1 MNPDQNFID
10 ELKVNEDSLIQGV
23 GERLGLKTAQVSAVV
38 GLLAEGSTVPFIA
51 RYRKEKTGSLD
62 EVQVRDIEHLFNAA
76 TNLENRRIEI
86 IRGIFNQGK
95 LTEPLY
101 ENISRAA
108 TAAELEDI
116 YAPYKRKKKTRG
128 MLALERG
135 LGPLAEAMKELET
148 EPLRVRAAEFV
159 RPADPAQESA
169 LDAGPEAVPDAQ
181 QNLSVPT
188 VEAALQGAMDI
199 IAEELSQDTRNR
211 AAIKAFYRKDGRIVV
226 TASGEK
232 GKGDEEAKKT
242 STYQMYWDYGES
254 LSRIKAHRILAINR
268 GERERV
274 LNVTID
280 VDENAA
286 VLLLQGNY
294 ELHNDYHRTAVEDG
308 VKRLLSPAVIREI
321 RGDHSEE
328 ADDHGI
334 SIFAENLKN
343 LLMQQ
348 PIKGTRVLGIDPG
361 IRTGT
366 KCAFLDDTGK
376 YLGNM
381 VFYNHRPEEAKKL
394 LLQGIKQYDVQLAA
408 VGNGTGSRDVQELVS
423 QVIAENN
430 LELLYTVVDED
441 GASVYS
447 AGDIAREEFPNLD
460 LTIRGA
466 VSIGRRL
473 QDPLAELVKID
484 PKSIGVGLYQHD
496 LNQRKLSE
504 SLDEVVSS
512 VVNNVGVNLNT
523 ASVSLLKY
531 VSGINSALA
540 RKLVS
545 YRDEKG
551 RITNREELVT
561 VSGMGPKSY
570 EQCAGF
576 LKIPES
582 TEPLDNTWV
591 HPENY
596 AAAREIRDMLGN
608 STTTGALSSASVTA
622 TPFAAATLATAVIAE
637 LKEKHGI
644 GDTTIS
650 DIVEELKKPN
660 RDPRDGYPRP
670 ITRKGVLNFEDL
682 AEGMTVT
689 GKVKNVVDFGAF
701 VDLGIKE
708 TALVH
713 ISELSDHFIKD
724 PLGTVKVGDVLEF
737 KIISLDTDR
746 RRISLSRKQGKAAAQ
761 PGTAQPG
768 TVQAGTPG
776 TPPAGAV
783 HGAASGRG
791 TSGPRTDGPHPG
803 GHGGPGFRPAGH
815 GKPGSP
821 PAARPHAEGPRTGDR
836 PEGIRRD
843 RTPGTPSA
851 GKSTFRPGPPAGS
864 VPRQRSAAEDDGTM
878 YTLADALR
886 TATRKNGDR
895 TTGNKNRKK

>member
-1 MNPDQNFID
+1 
-10 ELKVNEDSLIQGV
+10 
-23 GERLGLKTAQVSAVV
+23 
-38 GLLAEGSTVPFIA
+38 
-51 RYRKEKTGSLD
+51 
-62 EVQVRDIEHLFNAA
+62 
-76 TNLENRRIEI
+76 
-86 IRGIFNQGK
+86 
-95 LTEPLY
+95 
-101 ENISRAA
+101 
-108 TAAELEDI
+108 
-116 YAPYKRKKKTRG
+116 
-128 MLALERG
+128 
-135 LGPLAEAMKELET
+135 
-148 EPLRVRAAEFV
+148 
-159 RPADPAQESA
+159 
-169 LDAGPEAVPDAQ
+169 
-181 QNLSVPT
+181 
-188 VEAALQGAMDI
+188 
-199 IAEELSQDTRNR
+199 
-211 AAIKAFYRKDGRIVV
+211 
-226 TASGEK
+226 
-232 GKGDEEAKKT
+232 
-242 STYQMYWDYGES
+242 MYWDYGES

-294 ELHNDYHRTAVEDG
+294 ELHNDYHRTAVEDS

-394 LLQGIKQYDVQLAA
+394 LLQGIKQYDIQLAA
-408 VGNGTGSRDVQELVS
+408 VGNGTGSREVQELVS

-447 AGDIAREEFPNLD
+447 AGDIAREEFPGLD

-523 ASVSLLKY
+523 ASISLLKY
-531 VSGINSALA
+531 VSGINSSLA
-540 RKLVS
+540 RKIVS

-582 TEPLDNTWV
+582 AEPLDNTWV

-596 AAAREIRDMLGN
+596 AVAREIQTILGN
-608 STTTGALSSASVTA
+608 STVTGTLSSVT
-622 TPFAAATLATAVIAE
+622 IAE
-637 LKEKHGI
+637 LKEKHGV
-644 GDTTIS
+644 GDTTIR
-650 DIVEELKKPN
+650 DIADELKKPN
-660 RDPRDGYPRP
+660 RDPRDSYPKP

-689 GKVKNVVDFGAF
+689 GKIKNVVDFGAF

-713 ISELSDHFIKD
+713 ISELSDRFIKD

-746 RRISLSRKQGKAAAQ
+746 RRIGLSRRQGSPA
-761 PGTAQPG
+761 PGSTAPR
-768 TVQAGTPG
+768 T
-776 TPPAGAV
+776 PAGAP
-783 HGAASGRG
+783 SGGGESR
-791 TSGPRTDGPHPG
+791 SA
-803 GHGGPGFRPAGH
+803 GHGRPGPRPAGH
-815 GKPGSP
+815 DRPGSQ
-821 PAARPHAEGPRTGDR
+821 PAAGDR
-836 PEGIRRD
+836 HGDFTHRD
-843 RTPGTPSA
+843 RGPGVPPQGA
-851 GKSTFRPGPPAGS
+851 GKTTFRPGPRPPAASG
-864 VPRQRSAAEDDGTM
+864 PRQRPAAEDDGTT
-878 YTLADALR
+878 YTLAEALLRR
-886 TATRKNGDR
+886 TAPRKTENRGA
-895 TTGNKNRKK
+895 GNKNKKKW